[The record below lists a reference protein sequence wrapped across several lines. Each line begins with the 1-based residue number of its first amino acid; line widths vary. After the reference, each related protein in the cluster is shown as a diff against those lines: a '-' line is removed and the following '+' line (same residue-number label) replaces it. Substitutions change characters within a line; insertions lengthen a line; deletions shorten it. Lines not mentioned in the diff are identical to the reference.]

1 MFQTVFA
8 QDHHRALG
16 TQAAVDE
23 ALRNVAR
30 GVPSFCICDMSPFTQ
45 AAIGQFNSARK
56 QGLFGFVACPVLQAI
71 SEAVWVS
78 C

>member
-1 MFQTVFA
+1 MFQTVLT

-23 ALRNVAR
+23 TLRNVAR
-30 GVPSFCICDMSPFTQ
+30 GGPSLCISDMSPFTQ
-45 AAIGQFNSARK
+45 AAIGQFNSACK
-56 QGLFGFVACPVLQAI
+56 QGLVGFVVCPVLQAI
-71 SEAVWVS
+71 RETIWVS